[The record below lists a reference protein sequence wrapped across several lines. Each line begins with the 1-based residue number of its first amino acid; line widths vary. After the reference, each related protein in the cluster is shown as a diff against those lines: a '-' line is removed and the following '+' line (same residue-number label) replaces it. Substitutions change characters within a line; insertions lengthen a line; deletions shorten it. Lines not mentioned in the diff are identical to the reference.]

1 MRRNPLLAV
10 IAAAA
15 LAGCVSLAP
24 GYQRPA
30 AELPAVW
37 RDAPANGMSASRDQ
51 WWTLFGDPVLDRLVA
66 EALAHN
72 QDLAL
77 AAARVDEARALL
89 QVADAEQVPAI
100 DASAQRDRTRLFS
113 ERSSTP
119 FPLPPGT
126 RFINN
131 NNRATLNVSYE
142 LDLWGRLRNASD
154 AARAELLASRA
165 ARDTVRITLAAQ
177 VAQSYFQL
185 TALDAQAEA
194 TRRSLEFRMR
204 DLELQKVRN
213 ASGLIGDFDLR
224 QREAEVASARAQ
236 LPELERLRATE
247 ELALAVL
254 LGRSPRDIIEGG
266 IQREADRGE
275 PPIAVVPEGLPS
287 ELLLR
292 RPDLVEAEQRLIA
305 ANARIGVA
313 RASLFPRISLTG
325 YLGSESGALSDLFTG
340 PAGVWQLA
348 AALSQPIFQGGRLFG
363 EIDATRARERQAVAR
378 YRKAIQEAFKEVRQA
393 LVAQAR
399 SREVFDAEADR
410 IKALNE
416 TLRLARIRYDL
427 GISSQLELLD
437 AERGLLQAEINR
449 VEALRAQ
456 RNAVTDLVRAL
467 GGGWDGL
474 PQDAGGP
481 VAQAAPR

>member
-30 AELPAVW
+30 AELPAAW

-72 QDLAL
+72 QDLKL

-89 QVADAEQVPAI
+89 RVADAEQVPAF
-100 DASAQRDRTRLFS
+100 DASAQRDRTRRS
-113 ERSSTP
+113 ERSSI
-119 FPLPPGT
+119 PLPAGT
-126 RFINN
+126 QLTNN

-185 TALDAQAEA
+185 TALDAQVEA

-266 IQREADRGE
+266 VQREADRGE
-275 PPIAVVPEGLPS
+275 PPVAVVPEGLPS

-292 RPDLVEAEQRLIA
+292 RPDLMEAEQRLIA

-313 RASLFPRISLTG
+313 RGSLFPGISLTG
-325 YLGSESGALSDLFTG
+325 YLGSESASLSDLFTG
-340 PAGVWQLA
+340 PAGLWQLA
-348 AALSQPIFQGGRLFG
+348 AALSQPIFQGGRLFA

-393 LVAQAR
+393 LAAQAR
-399 SREVFDAEADR
+399 SREVFDAEGDR

-456 RNAVTDLVRAL
+456 RSAVADLVKAL
-467 GGGWDGL
+467 GGGWNSEALLQVG
-474 PQDAGGP
+474 
-481 VAQAAPR
+481 QASR